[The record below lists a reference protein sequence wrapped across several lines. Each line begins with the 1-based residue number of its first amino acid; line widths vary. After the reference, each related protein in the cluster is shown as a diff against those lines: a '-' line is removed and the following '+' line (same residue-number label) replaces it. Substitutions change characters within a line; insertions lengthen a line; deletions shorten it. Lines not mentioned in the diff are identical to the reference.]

1 MKDIIKKVRRLEI
14 KIRKMVDNTFA
25 GEYHSAFKGQ
35 GLEFDEVRPY
45 QYGDDIRTI
54 DWNVTAKMGQVFIK
68 KFREERE
75 QTLFVLFDVSGSGD
89 FGPAEENKRLIG
101 MEIASLLAFSAL
113 KNNDKFGLATF
124 SDQIET
130 YYKPNKGR
138 KHILK
143 IVQGVLSH
151 QNRSEQTYLGMALD
165 FVKHTLKRRSILIV
179 ISDFL
184 DQGYE
189 QSLIQLSKRHEV
201 ILIRLFHP
209 NEVFHVGT
217 GIIPVVD
224 IETQQY
230 RWLNAGD
237 MGYRSMLEESFD
249 QIRADLEEL
258 SRRNRIDMISVNTQ
272 EDYFPVLESF
282 FRTRSQRRESGKSRK
297 KSSKSPQQS
306 RPA

>member
-1 MKDIIKKVRRLEI
+1 MKEILRKVRRLEI

-25 GEYHSAFKGQ
+25 GEYQSAFKGQ

-54 DWNVTAKMGQVFIK
+54 DWNVTAKTGQVYIK
-68 KFREERE
+68 QFREERE

-101 MEIASLLAFSAL
+101 MEIASILSFSAL
-113 KNNDKFGLATF
+113 KNNDKIGLATF
-124 SDQIET
+124 SDRLEK

-143 IVQGVLSH
+143 IVRGVLTH
-151 QNRSEQTYLGMALD
+151 ENKSEQTDINFALD
-165 FVKHTLKRRSILIV
+165 FVKHTLRRRSILII

-184 DQGYE
+184 DENYE
-189 QSLIQLSKRHEV
+189 KSLTQISQKHEV

-209 NEVFHVGT
+209 NEVFHMGT
-217 GIIPVVD
+217 GTIPVID
-224 IETQQY
+224 IETNRQ

-237 MGYRSMLEESFD
+237 VGYRKQLNESF
-249 QIRADLEEL
+249 
-258 SRRNRIDMISVNTQ
+258 SRIDHHLQDICKRNKIGYIPINTKQ
-272 EDYFPVLESF
+272 DYIPVLEKF
-282 FRTRSQRRESGKSRK
+282 FRQRNRK
-297 KSSKSPQQS
+297 KI
-306 RPA
+306 

>member
-1 MKDIIKKVRRLEI
+1 MKEVLKKVRKLEI
-14 KIRKMVDNTFA
+14 KIRKMVDSTFA

-54 DWNVTAKMGQVFIK
+54 DWNVTAKTGQVYIK
-68 KFREERE
+68 QFREERE

-101 MEIASLLAFSAL
+101 MEIASILSFSAL
-113 KNNDKFGLATF
+113 KNNDKIGLATF
-124 SDQIET
+124 SDRLEK

-143 IVQGVLSH
+143 IVRGVLTH
-151 QNRSEQTYLGMALD
+151 ENKSEQTDVNFALD
-165 FVKHTLKRRSILIV
+165 FVKHTLKRRSILII

-184 DQGYE
+184 DEGYE
-189 QSLIQLSKRHEV
+189 KSLTQLSQKHEV

-209 NEVFHVGT
+209 NEVFYMGT
-217 GIIPVVD
+217 GTIPVID
-224 IETQQY
+224 IESNRQ

-237 MGYRSMLEESFD
+237 VGYRKQLNESFD
-249 QIRADLEEL
+249 KIDQNLQEICTRNKIGYISINTREDYLPVMEKFF
-258 SRRNRIDMISVNTQ
+258 RQRNR
-272 EDYFPVLESF
+272 
-282 FRTRSQRRESGKSRK
+282 RRK
-297 KSSKSPQQS
+297 K
-306 RPA
+306 A